1 MNSNKAKCRPPKPTK
16 NAGLSNEDLK
26 WVLDRTSAYIR
37 DADTKN
43 AFVVA
48 LLSVVVTITLSDGE
62 FLTKINQMIKEGCPY
77 CCVVFLLGLAS
88 SLTVITVLGS
98 VFPRLDSKEARC
110 SNIYYGD
117 ISSFDS
123 ASEYLDSVDRCSL
136 RSELINQI
144 LVNSKIA
151 KKKMALNRYSIISL
165 LVFIAMLALVQI
177 FGGVN

>member
-1 MNSNKAKCRPPKPTK
+1 MNSNKAKHGSPKPTN
-16 NAGLSNEDLK
+16 NAGLTNEDLK

-48 LLSVVVTITLSDGE
+48 LLSIVVTITLSDGD

-77 CCVVFLLGLAS
+77 CCVVFLLGFAS
-88 SLTVITVLGS
+88 LLTVITVLGS
-98 VFPRLDSKEARC
+98 VFPRLDSKEARR

-117 ISSFDS
+117 ISSFNS
-123 ASEYLDSVDRCSL
+123 AREYLDLVDCCSL

-151 KKKMALNRYSIISL
+151 KKKMALNRFSIISL

>member
-1 MNSNKAKCRPPKPTK
+1 MNSSKAKCRQPKPMSS
-16 NAGLSNEDLK
+16 AGLSDEDLK

-48 LLSVVVTITLSDGE
+48 VLSVVVTITLSDGD
-62 FLTKINQMIKEGCPY
+62 FLTKFNQMIKEGCPY

-88 SLTVITVLGS
+88 FLTVITVLGS
-98 VFPRLDSKEARC
+98 VFPRLDSKEVRR

-117 ISSFDS
+117 ISSLDS
-123 ASEYLDSVDRCSL
+123 AREYLDLVDCCSL

-151 KKKMALNRYSIISL
+151 KKKMVLNRYSIISL
-165 LVFIAMLALVQI
+165 LFFIAMLTLVQF

>member
-1 MNSNKAKCRPPKPTK
+1 MNSNKAKCRPSKPTK

-62 FLTKINQMIKEGCPY
+62 FLTKISQMVKEGCPY

-88 SLTVITVLGS
+88 FLTVITVLGS
-98 VFPRLDSKEARC
+98 VFPRLDSKEARR

-117 ISSFDS
+117 IGSLDS
-123 ASEYLDSVDRCSL
+123 ARDYLDLADCCNLRC
-136 RSELINQI
+136 ELINQI
-144 LVNSKIA
+144 FVNSKIA
-151 KKKMALNRYSIISL
+151 KKKMTLNRYSIISL

>member
-1 MNSNKAKCRPPKPTK
+1 MNSSKAKYRQPKPMS

-48 LLSVVVTITLSDGE
+48 VLSVVVTITLSDGE
-62 FLTKINQMIKEGCPY
+62 FLTKFNQMIKEGCPY

-88 SLTVITVLGS
+88 FLTVITVLGS
-98 VFPRLDSKEARC
+98 VFPRLDSKEARR

-123 ASEYLDSVDRCSL
+123 AGEYLDLVDCCS
-136 RSELINQI
+136 
-144 LVNSKIA
+144 
-151 KKKMALNRYSIISL
+151 
-165 LVFIAMLALVQI
+165 
-177 FGGVN
+177 

>member
-1 MNSNKAKCRPPKPTK
+1 MNSNKAKCRPSKPT
-16 NAGLSNEDLK
+16 NNVGLSNEDLK

-48 LLSVVVTITLSDGE
+48 LLSVATTIALSDGD
-62 FLTKINQMIKEGCPY
+62 FLTKINQMTKEGCPY
-77 CCVVFLLGLAS
+77 CCVVLLLGLAS
-88 SLTVITVLGS
+88 FLTVITVLGS
-98 VFPRLDSKEARC
+98 VFPRLDSKDARR

-117 ISSFDS
+117 ISSFNS
-123 ASEYLDSVDRCSL
+123 ARDYLDLADCCNL
-136 RSELINQI
+136 RSEVTNQI
-144 LVNSKIA
+144 FINSKIA
-151 KKKMALNRYSIISL
+151 KKKMTLNRYSIISL

>member
-48 LLSVVVTITLSDGE
+48 LLSVVVTITLSDGD
-62 FLTKINQMIKEGCPY
+62 FLTKINQMVKEGCPY

-88 SLTVITVLGS
+88 FLTVITVLGS
-98 VFPRLDSKEARC
+98 VFPRLDSKEARR

-117 ISSFDS
+117 ISSLDFARD
-123 ASEYLDSVDRCSL
+123 YLDLADCCNLRC
-136 RSELINQI
+136 ELINQI
-144 LVNSKIA
+144 FVNSKIA
-151 KKKMALNRYSIISL
+151 KKKMTLNRYSIISL
-165 LVFIAMLALVQI
+165 LLFIVMLTFVQVY
-177 FGGVN
+177 GGAI

>member
-1 MNSNKAKCRPPKPTK
+1 MNSNKAKCRPPKPMK

-62 FLTKINQMIKEGCPY
+62 FLTKINQMVKEGCPY

-88 SLTVITVLGS
+88 FLTVITVLGS
-98 VFPRLDSKEARC
+98 VFPRLDSKEARR

-117 ISSFDS
+117 ISSLDS
-123 ASEYLDSVDRCSL
+123 ARDYLDLANCCNLRC
-136 RSELINQI
+136 ELINQI
-144 LVNSKIA
+144 FVNSKIA
-151 KKKMALNRYSIISL
+151 KKKMTLNRYSIISL
-165 LVFIAMLALVQI
+165 LLFIMMLTFVQVY
-177 FGGVN
+177 GGAI

>member
-1 MNSNKAKCRPPKPTK
+1 MNSSKAKRRQPKLTSD
-16 NAGLSNEDLK
+16 AGLSNEDLK

-62 FLTKINQMIKEGCPY
+62 LLTKFNQMIKEGCPY

-88 SLTVITVLGS
+88 FLTVITVLGS
-98 VFPRLDSKEARC
+98 VFPRLDFKEATR
-110 SNIYYGD
+110 SIIYYGD

-123 ASEYLDSVDRCSL
+123 AREYLDLVDCCNL

-144 LVNSKIA
+144 FVNSKIA
-151 KKKMALNRYSIISL
+151 KKKMTLNRYSIISL
-165 LVFIAMLALVQI
+165 LVFIAMLALVHF

>member
-16 NAGLSNEDLK
+16 NAGLSDEDLK

-48 LLSVVVTITLSDGE
+48 LLSVVATITLSDGE
-62 FLTKINQMIKEGCPY
+62 FLTKFNQMIKEGCPY

-88 SLTVITVLGS
+88 FLTVITVLAS
-98 VFPRLDSKEARC
+98 VFPRLDSKEARR
-110 SNIYYGD
+110 SYIYYGD

-123 ASEYLDSVDRCSL
+123 AREYLDLVDCCSL

-151 KKKMALNRYSIISL
+151 KKKMTLNRFSLISL
-165 LVFIAMLALVQI
+165 LVFIAMLTLVQL